1 MNEPVRVSDWSQKY
15 KIALYIFGLAMIA
28 FTAYNIIEL
37 LTQIR
42 DYLQILIIHP

>member
-1 MNEPVRVSDWSQKY
+1 MNEPVKVSDWSQKY
-15 KIALYIFGLAMIA
+15 KIALYVFGLFLVA

-42 DYLQILIIHP
+42 DYLQILIIRP